1 MEIMTDVFTRN
12 KSSRF
17 LSYIIYFLAA
27 VIFFSCKTTPPVN
40 FDAVISDTVPL
51 DNGAS
56 VYVFADAK
64 QSRSIIELLPFEE
77 INARQTKQMLD
88 RTDFI
93 AAALFPKESG
103 RRFQVV
109 AWGNYPASMIKMAF
123 SSNRNWTQ
131 RNMERGGTY
140 WHSAAD
146 KLSIAMNSKNA
157 FMVSSTANIPVEPIV
172 TLPGVLIP
180 EGFNE
185 FREGSPFSFWLNNP
199 APMINSM
206 LTSAGAPI
214 QLPVQQLF
222 VNLLPVKSNTPEAIQ
237 YEALIR
243 FQFETAAQARGMASI
258 LYFSGFL
265 PSRSNPAS
273 VLISRL
279 FANVPRQNGRDLEIK
294 TAYLSQEDIALLLQM
309 FSLY

>member
-1 MEIMTDVFTRN
+1 
-12 KSSRF
+12 
-17 LSYIIYFLAA
+17 
-27 VIFFSCKTTPPVN
+27 
-40 FDAVISDTVPL
+40 L
-51 DNGAS
+51 DDGAS

-64 QSRSIIELLPFEE
+64 QSRSIIELMPFEE
-77 INARQTKQMLD
+77 INAKQTGQLLD

-109 AWGNYPASMIKMAF
+109 AWGNYPVTMIRMGF
-123 SSNRNWTQ
+123 SSNKNWTQ
-131 RNMERGGTY
+131 QNLSQGGTY
-140 WHSAAD
+140 WYSAAD
-146 KLSIAMNSKNA
+146 RLSIAMDAKLA
-157 FMVSSTANIPVEPIV
+157 FMVSSGNNVPAEPVAAS
-172 TLPGVLIP
+172 PGVLIP

-185 FREGSPFSFWLNNP
+185 FRESSPFSFWINNP
-199 APMINSM
+199 APMINRM
-206 LTSAGAPI
+206 LAGAGAPI

-222 VNLLPVKSNTPEAIQ
+222 VNLSPVKSNSAEPQ

-265 PSRSNPAS
+265 PNRSNPAS

-279 FANVPRQNGRDLEIK
+279 FANVPRQNGRDLDIK
-294 TAYLSQEDIALLLQM
+294 TAYLSENDISLLLET